1 MLSEQVGLLARERC
15 LDGGDESGKGR
26 VGALGQVVMLDG
38 AEDTIDVVELGT
50 IRRQIVQGD
59 AALPQLRDRVL
70 HIAGAMKAGVIQDDD
85 QRQRGAAAHRQ
96 QADQL
101 VAGQMNRAA
110 MPVQEGRGACG
121 CVQGHHVVA
130 APLRILVRHPLSCLR
145 GHPRVGHRLAGGEAA
160 LVEIGEL
167 KPPRPLPFPRLAS
180 TRAARATR
188 AGSCLWRRLWV
199 VRRQRASIR
208 FRYLRVWR
216 VLSAMPCSFRAVAS
230 CAAVQVRSWPRSGA
244 SAVVTCVRRSRLGAG
259 PGRWRC
265 NPATPVAGNCLST
278 VRTVAAQ
285 YPRCWAIAGGL
296 QPVAESSTISTRSRS
311 AGVNVG
317 SRRAVCNA
325 ARWSSVSWSRII
337 SHCTKYKPTEASCL
351 ANIVD
356 RSLSF
361 R

>member
-1 MLSEQVGLLARERC
+1 MLSEQVGLLARECC

-26 VGALGQVVMLDG
+26 VGALGQVVMLEG
-38 AEDTIDVVELGT
+38 AEDVLDGVELGT
-50 IRRQIVQGD
+50 IRRQIVQVD

-70 HIAGAMKAGVIQDDD
+70 HVAGAMKAGVIQDDD
-85 QRQRGAAAHRQ
+85 QRQRGAAAYRQ

-110 MPVQEGRGACG
+110 MPVQKGRGACG
-121 CVQGHHVVA
+121 CIQGHHVVA
-130 APLRILVRHPLSCLR
+130 APPRVLVRHALPLLR
-145 GHPRVGHRLAGGEAA
+145 GHPRIRHRLAGGEAA

-180 TRAARATR
+180 TRPARATR
-188 AGSCLWRRLWV
+188 AGSCLWRKLWV
-199 VRRQRASIR
+199 VRRQRASRR

-216 VLSAMPCSFRAVAS
+216 VLSTMPCSLRAVAS
-230 CAAVQVRSWPRSGA
+230 CAAVQVRSWPRSCA
-244 SAVVTCVRRSRLGAG
+244 SAIVTWVRRARFGAG

-265 NPATPVAGNCLST
+265 NPATPVVGNALST

-285 YPRCWAIAGGL
+285 YPRCCAIAGGV

-317 SRRAVCNA
+317 SRRAACNA
-325 ARWSSVSWSRII
+325 ARWSSVSSSRII
-337 SHCTKYKPTEASCL
+337 FHCTNQPRL
-351 ANIVD
+351 AA
-356 RSLSF
+356 
-361 R
+361 